1 MAAGVSTFLPVE
13 KPPVEGRGHPWPPPR
28 GQERWTHPWDR
39 PCLPPWLPQPP
50 WASRSSPV
58 KWAESCLP
66 LHGVMRGAGREG
78 GSWGKGFGPAV
89 GLELGPHTSP
99 PMTNCCGP
107 HERQAGWS
115 LRPRAG
121 PPVPRPEQ
129 SPYSHLP
136 PLESRGSFW
145 REKTPACHSEPAR
158 GQCRLFVGGW
168 PKSQPGLVESRVDI
182 CLQSVWVPWGAHCL
196 PPTPSQ
202 RQGSGD
208 GGRRGL
214 GPGAWGC
221 SGAWAGGSLGKF
233 CQGEPESRGIWRGGL
248 QPPAQPPGV
257 LLVPGRASSP
267 HPSSQKGLPASLPI
281 SLAPAHSPTVRPV
294 PAHAVAWAHKAAFSL
309 ELPRGCPSPPCAF
322 SCLPCTSL
330 GSPQPP
336 GPPVTPWVKPGPQAP
351 AASPQQG
358 SPLPSFP
365 RGPGTQVRLGR

>member
-39 PCLPPWLPQPP
+39 PCLPPQLPQPP

-121 PPVPRPEQ
+121 PPVPCPEP

-136 PLESRGSFW
+136 P
-145 REKTPACHSEPAR
+145 
-158 GQCRLFVGGW
+158 
-168 PKSQPGLVESRVDI
+168 
-182 CLQSVWVPWGAHCL
+182 QSLGVP
-196 PPTPSQ
+196 S
-202 RQGSGD
+202 
-208 GGRRGL
+208 GGRRHLPATQNLPEASVASSWGAGPSPGQVWSSPGL
-214 GPGAWGC
+214 TSVCRVCGC
-221 SGAWAGGSLGKF
+221 
-233 CQGEPESRGIWRGGL
+233 
-248 QPPAQPPGV
+248 PGV
-257 LLVPGRASSP
+257 LTA
-267 HPSSQKGLPASLPI
+267 
-281 SLAPAHSPTVRPV
+281 
-294 PAHAVAWAHKAAFSL
+294 
-309 ELPRGCPSPPCAF
+309 
-322 SCLPCTSL
+322 
-330 GSPQPP
+330 SPQPP
-336 GPPVTPWVKPGPQAP
+336 AKGRGAEMGAGGAWGLGLGAALGPGLEAP
-351 AASPQQG
+351 LASSVRESRRAVAFGGGAAAPCPASRG
-358 SPLPSFP
+358 SPSAWKGLIPSPFLSKRPPCLPSHLSGSGSQPHGQARTGP
-365 RGPGTQVRLGR
+365 RCGLGTQSCL

>member
-136 PLESRGSFW
+136 PPESRGSFW

-233 CQGEPESRGIWRGGL
+233 CQGEPESRGIWRGG
-248 QPPAQPPGV
+248 
-257 LLVPGRASSP
+257 
-267 HPSSQKGLPASLPI
+267 
-281 SLAPAHSPTVRPV
+281 
-294 PAHAVAWAHKAAFSL
+294 
-309 ELPRGCPSPPCAF
+309 C
-322 SCLPCTSL
+322 
-330 GSPQPP
+330 
-336 GPPVTPWVKPGPQAP
+336 
-351 AASPQQG
+351 
-358 SPLPSFP
+358 SPLPSLPGFSQCLEGPHPLTLPLKKASLPPFPSLWLRLTAPRSGPYRPTLWPGHTKLPLAWSFLEAAPPLPAPSPASPAPRWDPRSP
-365 RGPGTQVRLGR
+365 RGLLSPRG